1 VYASIVSFGFR
12 LLYNCNTRYEW
23 LVRPYSPGTS
33 TLEEAPSFAWR
44 TNGLRYLRW
53 GVDNVREQKKL
64 KARKMLEKAQNPHP
78 SSARFVSRLWIEKP
92 LFIL

>member
-1 VYASIVSFGFR
+1 LS
-12 LLYNCNTRYEW
+12 EQ
-23 LVRPYSPGTS
+23 P
-33 TLEEAPSFAWR
+33 
-44 TNGLRYLRW
+44 NGLRYLRW